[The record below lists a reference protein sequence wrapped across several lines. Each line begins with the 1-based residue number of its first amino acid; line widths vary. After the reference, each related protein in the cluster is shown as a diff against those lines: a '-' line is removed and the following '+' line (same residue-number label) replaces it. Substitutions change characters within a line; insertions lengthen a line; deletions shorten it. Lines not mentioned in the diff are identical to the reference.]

1 MRLRA
6 FAVVA
11 LLAPRTLVAQTIS
24 GAEYAA
30 RRDSLAARLD
40 SGIVVAFGAPAPT
53 GFSRPTQLPAFRYL
67 TGFLEPDA
75 AAVLVARGGRM
86 TGTLFLQARDPSRA
100 LYDGFPPDSSVV
112 AQETGLSARSFS
124 ALRPMLDS
132 LAGTGLPVYTL
143 RDFSNSDYAREDS
156 LTRGASFMRA
166 FASAHPGLAPR
177 DAHPIL
183 DSLRAR
189 KSPAEQ
195 AMLRRAIDITVGAQ
209 REAMRTVR
217 PGMYEYQVE
226 ALFQSAFRRTGGDG
240 PAFVSIVGSGPNST
254 QYHYN
259 ANDRRMAAGDVLVMD
274 VGAGYGGYAA
284 DVTRTV
290 PVSGTFTREQRAVYQ
305 IVRDAQAAAE
315 RVAGP
320 GAPYQAWRDSS
331 RAVVARGVA
340 RLGLTQGVDATF
352 DPPWADSLPAGL
364 VSLSPGLPLHGPRTG
379 PWDRSGRARPPLC
392 LDRPGGVR
400 AGRRVHH
407 RAGHLREHTAVGHA
421 AGHAKE
427 SRNDRCGARRG
438 RALQQY
444 RDPNRGRLSDH
455 GIGRGVALARAARD
469 RRGRS
474 RHAGSARNGHSV
486 KLSRRSVETLACL
499 ASGVLLF
506 FGTGLHP
513 LWPLTWLAPV
523 PVLVLALRVPVARAF
538 FFGGL
543 AMLLGGLNEVFYL
556 AHLAPVPVVA
566 LALLLPSLA
575 FGLAVLV
582 FRFAA
587 RRWPRPVTVLA
598 LPAAWTAFEFFLSF
612 NPGSGSADQS
622 GVYPGDR
629 AARAPVGRCH
639 RESGESPFS

>member
-11 LLAPRTLVAQTIS
+11 LLAPRTLLAQTIP

-100 LYDGFPPDSSVV
+100 LYDGFPPDSSIV

-290 PVSGTFTREQRAVYQ
+290 PVSRTFTREQRAVYQ

-320 GAPYQAWRDSS
+320 GAPYAAWRDSA

-352 DPPWADSLPAGL
+352 DPPWVDTCRQDPSRCRQDFLYMAHGL
-364 VSLSPGLPLHGPRTG
+364 G
-379 PWDRSGRARPPLC
+379 
-392 LDRPGGVR
+392 
-400 AGRRVHH
+400 
-407 RAGHLREHTAVGHA
+407 
-421 AGHAKE
+421 
-427 SRNDRCGARRG
+427 
-438 RALQQY
+438 
-444 RDPNRGRLSDH
+444 H
-455 GIGRGVALARAARD
+455 GIGLDVHDHPYAWIDQGAFEPGDVFTIEPGIYVSTRLLDMLPDTQKNREMIAAVRAAVERYNNIGIRIED
-469 RRGRS
+469 DYLITSSGVEWLSRAPREIAEIEAAMRSRRG
-474 RHAGSARNGHSV
+474 
-486 KLSRRSVETLACL
+486 T
-499 ASGVLLF
+499 
-506 FGTGLHP
+506 GT
-513 LWPLTWLAPV
+513 
-523 PVLVLALRVPVARAF
+523 R
-538 FFGGL
+538 
-543 AMLLGGLNEVFYL
+543 
-556 AHLAPVPVVA
+556 
-566 LALLLPSLA
+566 
-575 FGLAVLV
+575 
-582 FRFAA
+582 
-587 RRWPRPVTVLA
+587 
-598 LPAAWTAFEFFLSF
+598 
-612 NPGSGSADQS
+612 
-622 GVYPGDR
+622 
-629 AARAPVGRCH
+629 
-639 RESGESPFS
+639 